1 MLARFTGRLE
11 SIAAD
16 RARVEVGPILVDV
29 LVPGSDVEQLQ
40 ASVGDVV
47 TFHTLL
53 VLESIGQ
60 GTSMVPRLIGFASP
74 QDRAFFELFTT
85 VKNIGHRKALRALQA
100 PAVEIASAIGRRDTV
115 FLVSLP
121 EIGKRTAETIIAE
134 LSGKVDDWLA
144 SGAGSVAADLPP
156 AGSAASD
163 AVAML
168 VSLGERPDVAH
179 QLVERVR
186 LQHPDIDSPEELL
199 AQVMAAR

>member
-1 MLARFTGRLE
+1 LE

-40 ASVGDVV
+40 ASVGEVV